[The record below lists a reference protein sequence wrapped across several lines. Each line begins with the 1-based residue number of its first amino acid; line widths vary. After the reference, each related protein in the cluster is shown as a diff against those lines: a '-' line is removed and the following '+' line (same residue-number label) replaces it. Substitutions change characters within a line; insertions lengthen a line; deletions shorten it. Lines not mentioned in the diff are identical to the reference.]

1 MKCFGA
7 LLPALLLSLLSACA
21 DTVIGQDIPSSDG
34 SPSRVIIANI
44 GFDVFLQS
52 SARALGGVNLTVS
65 RATGPTLT
73 YSDGRVAQAVAARF
87 CYERGRQL
95 NPGSYGHFIATGA
108 WIFEG
113 GCI

>member
-1 MKCFGA
+1 MRTA
-7 LLPALLLSLLSACA
+7 LIPALMLSLLSACA
-21 DTVIGQDIPSSDG
+21 DTLIGQDIASSDG

-52 SARALGGVNLTVS
+52 SAQALGGVNLTVARVS
-65 RATGPTLT
+65 GPPLT
-73 YSDGRVAQAVAARF
+73 YSEGRVAQAVAARYCF
-87 CYERGRQL
+87 ERGRAL

-113 GCI
+113 GCV

>member
-1 MKCFGA
+1 MRTA
-7 LLPALLLSLLSACA
+7 LIPALMLSLLSACA
-21 DTVIGQDIPSSDG
+21 DTLIGQDIPSSDG

-52 SARALGGVNLTVS
+52 SAQALGGVNLTVARVS
-65 RATGPTLT
+65 GPPLT
-73 YSDGRVAQAVAARF
+73 YSEGRVAQAVAARY
-87 CYERGRQL
+87 CYERGRLL

-113 GCI
+113 GCV

>member
-1 MKCFGA
+1 MRTA
-7 LLPALLLSLLSACA
+7 LIPALMLSLLSACA
-21 DTVIGQDIPSSDG
+21 DTLIGQDIASSDG

-52 SARALGGVNLTVS
+52 SAQALGGVNLTVARVS
-65 RATGPTLT
+65 GPPLT
-73 YSDGRVAQAVAARF
+73 YSEGRVAQAVAARYCF
-87 CYERGRQL
+87 ERGRAL

>member
-1 MKCFGA
+1 MNRKSA
-7 LLPALLLSLLSACA
+7 LIPALMLSLLAACA

-34 SPSRVIIANI
+34 SPARVIIANI

-52 SARALGGVNLTVS
+52 SAQALGGVNLTVS
-65 RATGPTLT
+65 RVTGPPLT
-73 YSDGRVAQAVAARF
+73 YSEGRVAQAVAARF
-87 CYERGRQL
+87 CFERGRAL

>member
-1 MKCFGA
+1 MRTA
-7 LLPALLLSLLSACA
+7 LIPALMLSLLSACA
-21 DTVIGQDIPSSDG
+21 DTLIGQDIASSDG

-52 SARALGGVNLTVS
+52 SAQALGGVNLTVARVS
-65 RATGPTLT
+65 GPPLT
-73 YSDGRVAQAVAARF
+73 YSEGRVAQAVAARYCF
-87 CYERGRQL
+87 ERGREL

-113 GCI
+113 GCV